1 MTANVGGTYFQRT
14 LGSLVAVAGVMFLV
28 AFILIWAV
36 LGLSPWALLIVGT
49 LTLSALGM
57 GVFMILLVLA
67 IEGRGSRTG
76 GA

>member
-1 MTANVGGTYFQRT
+1 MAGTYFRRT
-14 LGSLVAVAGVMFLV
+14 MGNLLASAGAMFLA
-28 AFILIWAV
+28 AFVLIWVV
-36 LGLSPWALLIVGT
+36 LGLSPWALFIVGT

-67 IEGRGSRTG
+67 IEGKGSDAD